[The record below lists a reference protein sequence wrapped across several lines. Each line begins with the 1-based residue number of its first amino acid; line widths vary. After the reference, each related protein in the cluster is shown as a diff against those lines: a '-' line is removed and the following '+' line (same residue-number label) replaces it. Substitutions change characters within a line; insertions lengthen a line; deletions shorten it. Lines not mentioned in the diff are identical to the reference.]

1 MKHNL
6 LTSFLCLCLFL
17 FMAGDLLGQGVTSA
31 GITGVVTDASGEGLP
46 GANVRAVHAPTGT
59 AYGVATDL
67 NGRYTIQNMRV
78 GGPYTISVSF
88 VGYESQLFENI
99 NLKLGQTF
107 DLDVVLTDEGVSLA
121 EVEVTSSRNPI
132 LNSERTGAATNI
144 SDEQLNTLPTISR
157 GLNDFTRLTPQAS
170 TAGSGVS
177 FGGQNNRYNQFAID
191 GTVNNDVFGLSATGT
206 NGGQTGVQPISLD
219 AIQEVQVNIAPYDVR
234 QGGFTGGG
242 INAITRSGTNR
253 FKGSVYYF
261 GNNEK
266 LVGKSPDEDRTRLD
280 EYTDYQAGLRLGG
293 PIVKDKLFFFVNAEI
308 TDRTSPLLFRPG
320 TASSNIEIEELERVV
335 DVAERLGYNPGSYGS
350 LIDQR
355 SSEKIFG
362 RLDWNINENNQL
374 TLRHSYVYGEELDY
388 TRSPN
393 SVNFANNGVF
403 FPTTTNTSVLQ
414 LDSRIGGN
422 MSNELRIG
430 FTAVRDNRDPLG
442 DPFPAV
448 NIRLEG
454 GRSIN
459 LGAEPFS
466 VANQLDQDVLTIT
479 DNFTMFRGKHTITV
493 GTHNEFYSTY
503 NLFIR
508 QNYGAYTYNSL
519 EDFETIG
526 TPGEVLP
533 GQFDYSYSR
542 TDNPLQGAE
551 FSAFQLGFYAQDEYN
566 ISREFKLTGGIRID
580 IPTFNQEPT
589 ANPAFN
595 EAFAAYDVATDQV
608 PGAEV
613 MVSPRL
619 GFNWDVTGDKSTQL
633 RGGVGIFTGR
643 VPFVWI
649 SNQYTNTGNEFGR
662 VRLTGDRFPAG
673 FTFEPDPANQPTA
686 PEVGLS
692 EGVSEVNVT
701 APDFKFPQVFRANL
715 AVDQLLPG
723 GIVGT
728 LEGIFTKNMNNID
741 FKNLNVMVEED
752 DEGNPVRLNG
762 PDNRLYYSD
771 DYANSDFNDVILLT
785 NTDLGYSYSLT
796 GELKKFFENGLN
808 ASIAYTYGQS
818 KDLNGGTSSQAFSNW
833 RFVENINGPNSAEL
847 GYSDFDVRSRVVG
860 SFGYTLEYWNGWS
873 TSFSLFYNGQSGV
886 PLSYV
891 YNGDINND
899 GTFGNDLI
907 YVPDDAA
914 EFTYGAFNSDT
925 REIDIYDAATQSQIA
940 DELNAYIENDDYL
953 STIRGSYAERNG
965 ARLPWTN
972 QFDVRLMQEIGVN
985 FGGKTTHRL
994 QLTLDIFNV
1003 GNLLNKEWG
1012 RQYSVFNNSFS
1023 LIDIA
1028 GIQEDPDGT
1037 RTPVYDFT
1045 GSGLFDGKP
1054 YYVNDFFSRWRGQVG
1069 VRYIFD

>member
-1 MKHNL
+1 MKQNL
-6 LTSFLCLCLFL
+6 LTSLSCLCLLLFL
-17 FMAGDLLGQGVTSA
+17 AGDLFAQGVTSA
-31 GITGVVTDASGEGLP
+31 GITGVVTDATGEGLP
-46 GANVRAVHAPTGT
+46 GTNVRAVHEPTGT

-67 NGRYTIQNMRV
+67 NGRYTISNVRV
-78 GGPYTISVSF
+78 GGPYTITVSF
-88 VGYESQLFENI
+88 VGYEAQLFENI

-107 DLDVVLTDEGVSLA
+107 DLDVILSESGVSLA
-121 EVEVTSSRNPI
+121 EVEVTSSRNPV

-144 SDEQLNTLPTISR
+144 SDEQLNSLPTISR

-191 GTVNNDVFGLSATGT
+191 GTVNNDVFGLSGSGT

-219 AIQEVQVNIAPYDVR
+219 AIQEVQVAIAPYDVR

-253 FKGSVYYF
+253 FKGSVYFF
-261 GNNEK
+261 GNNER
-266 LVGKSPDEDRTRLD
+266 LVGKSPDEERTRLD
-280 EYTDYQAGLRLGG
+280 EYTDYQTGLRLGG
-293 PIVKDKLFFFVNAEI
+293 PIIKDKLFFFVNGEI
-308 TDRTSPLLFRPG
+308 TERTSPLLFRPG
-320 TASSNIEIEELERVV
+320 TSSSNIEIAELDRVV
-335 DVAERLGYNPGSYGS
+335 DVAERLGYDPGSYGS
-350 LIDQR
+350 ITDQR

-362 RLDWNINENNQL
+362 RLDWNINESHQL
-374 TLRHSYVYGEELDY
+374 TLRHSYVYGEELDFS
-388 TRSPN
+388 RSPN
-393 SVNFANNGVF
+393 SVNFSNSGVF

-414 LDSRIGGN
+414 LNSRIGTS

-430 FTAVRDNRDPLG
+430 YTAVRDNRDPLG
-442 DPFPAV
+442 DPFPSI
-448 NIRLEG
+448 NIRLDG

-459 LGAEPFS
+459 LGSEAFS
-466 VANQLDQDVLTIT
+466 VANQLDQDVLTLT
-479 DNFTMFRGKHTITV
+479 NNFTVFRGKHMITF

-508 QNYGAYTYNSL
+508 QNYGAYQYNSL

-526 TPGEVLP
+526 TPDEVLP
-533 GQFDYSYSR
+533 RQYDYSYSR
-542 TDNPLQGAE
+542 TNNPQQGAE
-551 FSAFQLGFYAQDEYN
+551 FSAFQLGFYAQDEYQL
-566 ISREFKLTGGIRID
+566 SREFKLTGGIRLD
-580 IPTFNQEPT
+580 IPTFNQQPT

-595 EAFAAYDVATDQV
+595 EAFAEYGVATDQV

-633 RGGVGIFTGR
+633 RGGVGVFTGR
-643 VPFVWI
+643 IPFVWI

-662 VRLTGDRFPAG
+662 VRLSGSRFPEG
-673 FTFEPDPANQPTA
+673 FTFESDPFNQPTA

-692 EGVSEVNVT
+692 EGVSEINVT
-701 APDFKFPQVFRANL
+701 APDFKFPQVFRTNL

-741 FKNLNVMVEED
+741 FKNLNVQED
-752 DEGNPVRLNG
+752 GRLSG
-762 PDNRLYYSD
+762 VDNRVYFSD
-771 DYANSDFNDVILLT
+771 DYANENFNDVILLT
-785 NTDLGYSYSLT
+785 NTNLGYSYSLT
-796 GELKKFFENGLN
+796 AQLQKFFESGLN
-808 ASIAYTYGQS
+808 TSIAYTYGQS
-818 KDLNGGTSSQAFSNW
+818 KDVNGGTSSQAFSNW
-833 RFVENINGPNSAEL
+833 RYVENINGPNSAEL

-860 SFGYTLEYWNGWS
+860 SFGYELEYWNGWS

-907 YVPDDAA
+907 YVPQDAS
-914 EFTYGAFNSDT
+914 ELTYGFYNRDT
-925 REIDIYDAATQSQIA
+925 RELETYDAAKQSQVA
-940 DELNAYIENDDYL
+940 GELNAYIENDEYL
-953 STIRGSYAERNG
+953 NSIRGEYAERNG

-972 QFDVRLMQEIGVN
+972 QFDVRLMQEVGVN
-985 FGGKTTHRL
+985 FGGATTHRL
-994 QLTLDIFNV
+994 QFTLDIFNV

-1012 RQYSVFNNSFS
+1012 RQYDVRNNSFS
-1023 LIDIA
+1023 LIDVA
-1028 GIQEDPDGT
+1028 GIQENADGT
-1037 RTPVYDFT
+1037 RTPIYDFT
-1045 GSGLFDGKP
+1045 GSGLNDGNP
-1054 YYVNDFFSRWRGQVG
+1054 YFVNDFVSRWRGQVG